1 MLKKRAR
8 YVAASA
14 AGVLGLS
21 LGLAACGSGGGE
33 GSSAKPLTLV
43 SEDAIEHLDPQRI
56 YVGADIAATTRLVY
70 RQLLAFPASTDPE
83 VSGTPVPDL
92 ATDEGTSTEGGKV
105 WSFTVKDGVKWEDG
119 SDITCED
126 FAYGASRNFA
136 ADELTGGPGFYLT
149 QKLALKG
156 EYPGPY
162 TATPEQ
168 QADFD
173 QAVSCDGKTIT
184 YKFNSPWPDFP
195 LAIASLHMMD
205 PYKKSFDKGAK
216 NDDVIFSNG
225 PYKVEKWN
233 ATKGGT
239 LVRNEHYDPET
250 DSKDLR
256 EALPEKIEFKY
267 GEKAATLYEKLF
279 SDSPDSQYTVAKQS
293 RVPPE
298 FYPRLNEAGV
308 KDRYVQVESPYVDY
322 LVPNQNQMKDPKV
335 RRALALATNIN
346 AWIAAGGGEKAYTP
360 ADSIVNPAVGGYKP
374 NPSFEGRNLDGDVE
388 GAKKL
393 LAEAGVKTP
402 YPITFAYPQS
412 DTADKQAAALVETW
426 EKAGFK
432 VTLDPLGDVYYSEI
446 QKPSNKAD
454 VMWGGW
460 GADWPSAM
468 TVTAALFDSRQI
480 EKNTNGQNYGNYKNP
495 EVDALF
501 DKAGS
506 AATIEE
512 QNTFLQEA
520 DAKLGEDTAYIP
532 LEIAIFNWVHGSK
545 VKNFTTTS
553 ASNSFPEL
561 AGIDVED

>member
-1 MLKKRAR
+1 MLKKRAK
-8 YVAASA
+8 YVAVSA

-21 LGLAACGSGGGE
+21 LGLAACGGGDSGE
-33 GSSAKPLTLV
+33 SSSKALLMV

-56 YVGADIAATTRLVY
+56 YVGVDIADTTRLVY
-70 RQLLAFPASTDPE
+70 RQLLAFPSSTDPK
-83 VSGTPVPDL
+83 VSGTPTPDL
-92 ATDEGTSTEGGKV
+92 ATDTGTSTEGGKV
-105 WSFTVKDGVKWEDG
+105 WSFTVKDGVKWQDG

-149 QKLALKG
+149 AKLALKG

-173 QAVSCDGKTIT
+173 QAVSCDDKTIT
-184 YKFNSPWPDFP
+184 YKFKSPWPDFP

-225 PYKVEKWN
+225 PYKVDKWS

-239 LVRNEHYDPET
+239 LIRNDEYDPKT
-250 DSKDLR
+250 DDKSLR
-256 EALPEKIEFKY
+256 EALPDKIEFKY
-267 GEKAATLYEKLF
+267 GEKPETLYEKLF
-279 SDSPDSQYTVAKQS
+279 SDSPDSQYIVPKQS

-298 FYPRLNEAGV
+298 FYSRLTEAGV
-308 KDRYVQVESPYVDY
+308 KDRYVQVKSPYVDY

-335 RRALALATNIN
+335 RRALALATNVE

-360 ADSIVNPAVGGYKP
+360 ADSIVNPAVGGYVP
-374 NPSFEGRNLDGDVE
+374 NPSFKDRNLAGDVE

-402 YPITFAYPQS
+402 YPITFTYPQS

-432 VTLDPLGDVYYSEI
+432 VTLDPLGDVYYTEI
-446 QKPSNKAD
+446 QKPSNEAD

-480 EKNTNGQNYGNYKNP
+480 EKSTNGQNYGNYKN
-495 EVDALF
+495 EKVDALF
-501 DKAGS
+501 DQAGS

-512 QNTFLQEA
+512 QNKFLQEA
-520 DAKLGEDTAYIP
+520 DATMGEDTAYIP
-532 LEIAIFNWVHGSK
+532 LEIATFNWVYGSK
-545 VKNFTTTS
+545 VKNFTTTT
-553 ASNSFPEL
+553 ASSSFAEL
-561 AGIDVED
+561 GSIDIED